1 MDRVADMLTA
11 INNAQIVSKKQI
23 SVPYSNFKLEIL
35 EALKK
40 EGYILNV
47 EKKGR
52 VPGKKIIIDLKYKE
66 NGVPMISKIRK
77 ASKQGQRIYV
87 KASDIKKVKS
97 GYGINILSTSR
108 GVMSGKEARFKKVG
122 GEIICEVY

>member
-1 MDRVADMLTA
+1 MDTVADMLTA